1 MDWKARD
8 IKLNQTSQSC
18 FVSQNCKDIKKGS
31 ETLKEKKYME
41 DSWSVV
47 MAHSFMMLTSIRLAC
62 VKDMATIL
70 WLHVFLLH
78 DEDFI

>member
-1 MDWKARD
+1 
-8 IKLNQTSQSC
+8 
-18 FVSQNCKDIKKGS
+18 
-31 ETLKEKKYME
+31 ME